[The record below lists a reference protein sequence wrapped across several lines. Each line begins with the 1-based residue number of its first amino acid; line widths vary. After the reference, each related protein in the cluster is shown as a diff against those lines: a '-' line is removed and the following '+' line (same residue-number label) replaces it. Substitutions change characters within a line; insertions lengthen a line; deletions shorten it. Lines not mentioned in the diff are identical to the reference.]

1 MKKQILLGVASLATV
16 MNLCAEERAT
26 LLYENFS
33 TSGDTFP
40 EGWEVVNSTPEMA
53 TLQGGV
59 FSWRTAAAPGDFP
72 APVDGDRLA
81 LIYHA
86 SYNDDEGKRVE
97 LSQDEWLITP
107 AIDLGSDARLTFQLS
122 YVPMFLYNCS
132 NEYIDPASDPLDF
145 KERVPA
151 TTLKVMVKADG
162 ESEWTE
168 TYDVFDLW
176 QGYTL
181 NDLMSKYYSRAFR
194 DNEVSLEAY
203 SGKKIRLGFRFTGY
217 MGNAMALDAVKVT
230 SEKGAGIEGIEA
242 DSFVECRRVNII
254 NTSGVVVGSFI
265 TGEGNFDPTTLAPG
279 FYILASRS
287 HTSKIAVR

>member
-1 MKKQILLGVASLATV
+1 MKKQILLGIASLATV
-16 MNLCAEERAT
+16 MNLSAEDRAT

-33 TSGDTFP
+33 TSGDAFP

-59 FSWRTAAAPGDFP
+59 FSWRAAAAPDDFP
-72 APVDGDRLA
+72 APVDGDRVA

-107 AIDLGSDARLTFQLS
+107 AIDLGADARLTFGLS

-132 NEYIDPASDPLDF
+132 NEYLDFTSDPLDF

-151 TTLKVMVKADG
+151 TTLKVMVRTEDA
-162 ESEWTE
+162 SEWE
-168 TYDVFDLW
+168 EAYDVFNLW

-181 NDLMSKYYSRAFR
+181 SDLMSSYYSRAFR
-194 DNEVSLEAY
+194 DNDVDLGAY
-203 SGKKIRLGFRFTGY
+203 SGKKVRLGFRFVGY

-230 SEKGAGIEGIEA
+230 SGPGAAIEGIKA
-242 DSFVECRRVNII
+242 DAFEEGERVDII
-254 NTSGVVVGSFI
+254 SASGVTVGSYVCD
-265 TGEGNFDPTTLAPG
+265 GSFDPTSLSPG
-279 FYILASRS
+279 FYILAGRT
-287 HTSKIAVR
+287 HTSKIAVK

>member
-1 MKKQILLGVASLATV
+1 MKKQILLGIASLATV
-16 MNLCAEERAT
+16 MNLSAEDRAT

-33 TSGDTFP
+33 TSGDAFP

-230 SEKGAGIEGIEA
+230 SEPGAGIEEIES
-242 DSFVECRRVNII
+242 DNFVYGERVNII
-254 NTSGVVVGSFI
+254 NASGVIVGSYV
-265 TGEGNFDPTTLAPG
+265 TGEDNFDATTLAPG